1 MSNLNNSLRPDNVPT
16 PAQGWVY
23 ASAQYKIFTATPSVV
38 PNSRAKFDRVGH
50 MMMIAINPDWVAM
63 HSNSGEILMVVG
75 STRWDA
81 ASLKQTLEAQ
91 CFQAAAGD
99 VTYTVAESTGY
110 WSLGNNTITYQGD
123 ASPLIVNNTL
133 TYWRSTAL
141 VQEDTG
147 TYYLDSTRTN
157 ANTPDDTDIPGDGDY
172 WIGSSE
178 AILLAES
185 VKTTNWNLGN
195 FQSGRYSE
203 FPLDIA
209 ITNGSNLRLYHF
221 DLDEIDTSEWNLITG
236 EPRAGVGTDQFVGS
250 GRNLYDFGE
259 YFDTVIRQLNPL
271 MYVFGRDH
279 SDDTAAGV
287 QNRLIMFAEN
297 DKFGSGSEYAHAQFI
312 GGIGGDL
319 EEDDE
324 TPETDAG
331 QIVVPIMFRRVAP

>member
-1 MSNLNNSLRPDNVPT
+1 MASLYNSLRPDDVPT

-23 ASAQYKIFTATPSVV
+23 ASEQYKIFTATPSVV

-63 HSNSGEILMVVG
+63 HSNSGEIAMVVG

-81 ASLKQTLEAQ
+81 ASLKQTLEEQ
-91 CFQAAAGD
+91 CFQATAGD
-99 VTYTVAESTGY
+99 VTYTVEASTGY
-110 WSLGNNTITYQGD
+110 WTNGNETITLDGTS
-123 ASPLIVNNTL
+123 AELIVSNTL
-133 TYWRSTAL
+133 TYWRDTDLLGES
-141 VQEDTG
+141 TG
-147 TYYLDSTRTN
+147 TYYLTSTRTN
-157 ANTPDDTDIPGDGDY
+157 ANTPGDTNVAGDDDY
-172 WIGSSE
+172 WASSDE
-178 AILLAES
+178 EILLAES

-195 FQSGRYSE
+195 YFSGIYNE

-221 DLDEIDTSEWNLITG
+221 DLDEIDTAEWNLITG
-236 EPRAGVGTDQFVGS
+236 EPIAAGQFDGT

-259 YFDTVIRQLNPL
+259 YFDTVIRQLNPM
-271 MYVFGRDH
+271 MYVLTRDH
-279 SDDTAAGV
+279 DDLTVDGV
-287 QNRLIMFAEN
+287 NNRLMVFAEN
-297 DKFGSGSEYAHAQFI
+297 DKFGSGAEYAHAQFI

-331 QIVVPIMFRRVAP
+331 QVVVPIMFRRVAP

>member
-1 MSNLNNSLRPDNVPT
+1 MSNLYSALKPTDVPT
-16 PAQGWVY
+16 AAQGWVY
-23 ASAQYKIFTATPSVV
+23 ASEQYKIFTATPSVV

-50 MMMIAINPDWVAM
+50 TMMIAINPDWVAM

-110 WSLGNNTITYQGD
+110 WGGTNNTITLDGNN
-123 ASPLIVNNTL
+123 AELIVNNTL
-133 TYWRSTAL
+133 TYWRNTAL
-141 VQEDTG
+141 LQEDTG

-157 ANTPDDTDIPGDGDY
+157 ANTPGDTDIPGDGNY
-172 WIGSSE
+172 WISSGE
-178 AILLAES
+178 DILLIES
-185 VKTTNWNLGN
+185 AKTTNWNLGN
-195 FQSGRYSE
+195 YQSGRYGE
-203 FPLDIA
+203 FPLDVA

-221 DLDEIDTSEWNLITG
+221 DLDEAQIIDWNLITG
-236 EPRAGVGTDQFVGS
+236 EPLAGEQYEGS
-250 GRNLYDFGE
+250 GRNFYDYGD
-259 YFDTVIRQLNPL
+259 YFDTVIRQLNPM
-271 MYVFGRDH
+271 MYVLSRDH
-279 SDDTAAGV
+279 DDLTVDGV
-287 QNRLIMFAEN
+287 NNRLIMFAEN

-319 EEDDE
+319 NQDGT

-331 QIVVPIMFRRVAP
+331 QVIVPIMFRRVAP

>member
-1 MSNLNNSLRPDNVPT
+1 MSNLYNALKPTDVPT

-23 ASAQYKIFTATPSVV
+23 ASAQYRIFTATPSVV
-38 PNSRAKFDRVGH
+38 PNSRSKFDRVGH
-50 MMMIAINPDWVAM
+50 TMMTAINPDWVAM

-110 WSLGNNTITYQGD
+110 WGGNNNTITFGGS
-123 ASPLIVNNTL
+123 ATELIVNNTF
-133 TYWRSTAL
+133 TYWRNTAL
-141 VQEDTG
+141 VQEDSG
-147 TYYLDSTRTN
+147 TYYLDTTRTE
-157 ANTPDDTDIPGDGDY
+157 AQTPGDTDTPGDGDY
-172 WIGSSE
+172 WVSTDE
-178 AILLAES
+178 AILLTES
-185 VKTTNWNLGN
+185 AKTTNWNLGN
-195 FQSGRYSE
+195 YFSGRYSE

-221 DLDEIDTSEWNLITG
+221 DLDEIDESEWNLITG
-236 EPRAGVGTDQFVGS
+236 EPIAAGQFDGT

-259 YFDTVIRQLNPL
+259 YFDTVIRQINPM
-271 MYVFGRDH
+271 MYVLARDH
-279 SDDTAAGV
+279 DDLTVDGV
-287 QNRLIMFAEN
+287 NNRLMVFAEN

-331 QIVVPIMFRRVAP
+331 QVIVPIMFRRVAP